1 MNHFYLRRYLIK
13 IIYFIKTN
21 CYFACNDIYF
31 WGLQFRPRWSERL
44 VTTKYAEMEPEM
56 EPDTEQKGAES

>member
-1 MNHFYLRRYLIK
+1 MY
-13 IIYFIKTN
+13 
-21 CYFACNDIYF
+21 DIYF

-56 EPDTEQKGAES
+56 EPDTEQKGAESWPEFESIWTSVKFIKLHPKRQI

>member
-1 MNHFYLRRYLIK
+1 MYDF
-13 IIYFIKTN
+13 
-21 CYFACNDIYF
+21 F
-31 WGLQFRPRWSERL
+31 WGLRFRPRWSERL